1 MLKKIADYKV
11 ICKPIAPENSIGRI
25 SRMDAINNK
34 ILAEAA
40 LRLAES
46 KMQQIQA
53 MQHITLDR
61 LMILPHSNFFVN
73 CAQ

>member
-1 MLKKIADYKV
+1 
-11 ICKPIAPENSIGRI
+11 
-25 SRMDAINNK
+25 MDAINNK